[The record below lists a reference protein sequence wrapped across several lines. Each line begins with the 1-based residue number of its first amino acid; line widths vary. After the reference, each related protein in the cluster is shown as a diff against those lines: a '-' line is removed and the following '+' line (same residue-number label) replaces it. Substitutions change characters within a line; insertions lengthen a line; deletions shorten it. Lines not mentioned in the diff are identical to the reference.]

1 MSTCSIVEMP
11 MGPRSFVVK
20 ASALAAGTVFA
31 GTALLGGTAVAP
43 TITAGLTASVQ
54 HEVTLTASFPTFT
67 ESLQSLLNA
76 IDFGNMGQ
84 VLGIFG
90 SGINTSSELSAL
102 LAALNPDNMTLDAA
116 TLGLLSTD
124 ITGLLNDVE
133 FGGHPLGSIPIDGL
147 IGGFIGGD
155 GAATEL
161 GTLLGYFGLGD
172 FAGLLNIPFTD
183 FTPEMTVAQL
193 LDTLMGI
200 DGTTTLNGLLDQNGM
215 QDATIGGLLGI
226 TTGQLDAGW
235 DKFIDGMV
243 VGGTIADPG
252 GSGVLGDETLGAL
265 LTALLGTGATPV
277 VDATTLTDFLG
288 DLGIFAMLGIS

>member
-1 MSTCSIVEMP
+1 MSTCSTVAAPI
-11 MGPRSFVVK
+11 GARGFVVK
-20 ASALAAGTVFA
+20 AGALVAGTVFA

-43 TITAGLTASVQ
+43 TIAAGLTASVQ
-54 HEVTLTASFPTFT
+54 HEVMLTAAFPTFS

-76 IDFGNMGQ
+76 LDFGNMGQ

-90 SGINTSSELSAL
+90 DNISTTSSLAAL
-102 LAALNPDNMTLDAA
+102 LAALNPDGMTLDAA
-116 TLGLLSTD
+116 TLGMLSTD
-124 ITGLLNDVE
+124 ITALLNDVD
-133 FGGHPLGSIPIDGL
+133 FGGAPLGSIPIDTL

-161 GTLLGYFGLGD
+161 GTLLGYFGLGE

-183 FTPEMTVAQL
+183 FSPEMTVAQL
-193 LDTLMGI
+193 LDVLMGI

-226 TTGQLDAGW
+226 TPEQLDAGW
-235 DKFIDGMV
+235 DKFVDGMV
-243 VGGTIADPG
+243 VGGTLADPD

-265 LTALLGTGATPV
+265 LTALLGTGADPV
-277 VDATTLTDFLG
+277 TDATTLTAFLD
-288 DLGIFAMLGIS
+288 DLGVFAMLGVS